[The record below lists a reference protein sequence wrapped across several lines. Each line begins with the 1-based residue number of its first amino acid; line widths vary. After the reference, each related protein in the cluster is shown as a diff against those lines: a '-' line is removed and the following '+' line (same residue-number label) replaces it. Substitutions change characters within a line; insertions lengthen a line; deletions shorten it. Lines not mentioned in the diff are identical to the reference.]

1 LSSTL
6 FLLEN
11 YQGALLGFDKLR
23 ALGEETTGELY
34 LRALCY
40 DRMKLYKEALPAY
53 EKFLAAS
60 VGKSPEEEFK
70 ARQRVRVVKKVLDK
84 K

>member
-1 LSSTL
+1 
-6 FLLEN
+6 
-11 YQGALLGFDKLR
+11 
-23 ALGEETTGELY
+23 
-34 LRALCY
+34 
-40 DRMKLYKEALPAY
+40 MKLYKEALPAY